1 MIPPRILV
9 IDDQFANEP
18 DLRGNLCITNGLVPI
33 EVTTS
38 DSKLLEQCKEDN
50 AHAGAVF
57 ESGQLKRGEYVE
69 NSVTQV
75 LKTVESGWPH
85 RSGWRWALILLDLH
99 FASWPPRHDE
109 DNQFGLTILEQLVR
123 RWPDPDA
130 RIGNSEVPIVMLS
143 SEPRHKNQ
151 DDPGRIGAL
160 AYVEKPELTRQ
171 RLKELLNEHGL
182 IGDVSGKLKG
192 NSYRLLRVLRDARKV
207 AQLSNGNALIL
218 GPQGS
223 GKSSLA
229 LYIHEQSRAS
239 TAPFIRFFSSPGASQ
254 LEYANLFGC
263 WKGAHNQADES
274 SGGAAEKAHEGTLL
288 IDEVHNLTGDNQQ
301 ELLQFGR
308 LDQSGKRWLRRL
320 GIFPTAPEA
329 AVRQALKSVR
339 GELDSNKSL
348 IAVDVLLLSATNE
361 PLDDSQWRL
370 ANGFSEPLY
379 TRLALEYAGKPL
391 RFPSLNE
398 RREDIPELFESFLKR
413 ETERIGGRIQPDGT
427 KSVDDEVKGRLQEY
441 HWPGNVAE
449 MEGIARSTARNSRDF
464 TGVFL
469 RHLPSFPNEAPDRP
483 VIIPPTP
490 LPLRPAGTLDDLEEF
505 MRTVPVPRQLSELN
519 GRLASLQDAYGELVK
534 RILETTLSEMKES
547 RGGKSFVTPA
557 LSRLFPGEI
566 TLAYQAYRKL
576 LSLSKLFKKNPPA
589 SGSLLEYALTKA
601 SGSKGREDIE

>member
-9 IDDQFANEP
+9 IDDQFATEP
-18 DLRGNLCITNGLVPI
+18 DLRGSFCVTNGLVSTD
-33 EVTTS
+33 VTTS
-38 DSKLLEQCKEDN
+38 DRKLREQCADED

-57 ESGQLKRGEYVE
+57 ESGQVKRGEYVE
-69 NSVTQV
+69 NSVEQV
-75 LKTVESGWPH
+75 LQTVASGWPH
-85 RSGWRWALILLDLH
+85 QTGWRWALILLDLH

-109 DNQFGLTILEQLVR
+109 DSKFGLTILEQLVR

-130 RIGNSEVPIVMLS
+130 RIGNSEVPIIMLS

-160 AYVEKPELTRQ
+160 AYLEKHELTQQ
-171 RLKELLNEHGL
+171 RMKELLTEHGL
-182 IGDVSGKLKG
+182 IGDVSDKLKG
-192 NSYRLLRVLRDARKV
+192 TSYRLLKVLRDARKV

-274 SGGAAEKAHEGTLL
+274 SAGAAEKAHQGTLL

-308 LDQSGKRWLRRL
+308 LDHSGKRWLRRL

-329 AVRQALKSVR
+329 AVRQAYKSIR

-361 PLDDSQWRL
+361 PIDDPQWRL
-370 ANGFSEPLY
+370 ANGFTEPLY
-379 TRLALEYAGKPL
+379 TRLAVEYIGKPL
-391 RFPSLNE
+391 RFPSLRE
-398 RREDIPELFESFLKR
+398 RREDIPELFESFLIR
-413 ETERIGGRIQPDGT
+413 ETERIGGRTKPDGT
-427 KSVDDEVKGRLQEY
+427 KTVDAEVKSRLQEY
-441 HWPGNVAE
+441 RWPGNVAE
-449 MEGIARSTARNSRDF
+449 MEGIARSAARNSRDF

-469 RHLPSFPNEAPDRP
+469 RHLPSFEFTDKPD
-483 VIIPPTP
+483 IPIPIP
-490 LPLRPAGTLDDLEEF
+490 LPPRPASTLNDLEEL
-505 MRTVPVPRQLSELN
+505 MLTVQVPRQLSELN

-534 RILETTLSEMKES
+534 RVLETTLAEMKES
-547 RGGKSFVTPA
+547 RGGKSFITPA

-566 TLAYQAYRKL
+566 TMAYQAYRKL

-589 SGSLLEYALTKA
+589 PGSLLEFALNKA
-601 SGSKGREDIE
+601 SGSKGREDLE